1 MKRII
6 RKNQVIITSL
16 VIMIVVA
23 GYLNFTADQSTTA
36 VSGTNTEISEN
47 QAKAGENDMLVDVTV
62 NPEENMQDVESAAS
76 DTAAP
81 EGNETSQS
89 GVAQNGASGQ
99 EESAASGESGMAV
112 ANAGEDVTGTA
123 GTAEESGGQT
133 AGADGESIDD
143 VGSIGEA
150 VLTSSQAA
158 QGFSAAAKLN
168 REQVRSQSKEALM
181 EVINNSEGDAAVK
194 EEAMNSLMAIN
205 ATAEKEQAAETLLEA
220 KGYKNSVVSI
230 NEGNVDVVICLES
243 LDDTQRAQIEDIVK
257 RKAEVTADHIVITTL
272 NSESE

>member
-36 VSGTNTEISEN
+36 VSDTNTKISEN
-47 QAKAGENDMLVDVTV
+47 QAQAGEGDMLVDVTV
-62 NPEENMQDVESAAS
+62 NPEENMQDVESTAADIAAAEENETAS
-76 DTAAP
+76 D
-81 EGNETSQS
+81 GETES
-89 GVAQNGASGQ
+89 AASGQ
-99 EESAASGESGMAV
+99 DSADASGESGMAV
-112 ANAGEDVTGTA
+112 ASAGEDVTAAEDTA
-123 GTAEESGGQT
+123 AEAGGQT
-133 AGADGESIDD
+133 AEADGESIDD

-158 QGFSAAAKLN
+158 QGFYAAAKLN

-181 EVINNSEGDAAVK
+181 EVINNSDGDAAVK

-230 NEGNVDVVICLES
+230 NEDSVDVVICLES

-257 RKAEVTADHIVITTL
+257 RKAEVTADQIVITTL

>member
-36 VSGTNTEISEN
+36 VSDTNTKISEN
-47 QAKAGENDMLVDVTV
+47 QAQAGEDDMLVDVTV
-62 NPEENMQDVESAAS
+62 NPEENMQDVESTAADIAAAVENETAS
-76 DTAAP
+76 DGKTESA
-81 EGNETSQS
+81 
-89 GVAQNGASGQ
+89 ASGQ
-99 EESAASGESGMAV
+99 DSADASGESGMAV
-112 ANAGEDVTGTA
+112 ASAGEDVTAAADTA
-123 GTAEESGGQT
+123 AETGSQTAE
-133 AGADGESIDD
+133 ADGESIDD

-158 QGFSAAAKLN
+158 QGFYAAAKLN

-230 NEGNVDVVICLES
+230 NEDSVDVVICLES

-257 RKAEVTADHIVITTL
+257 RKAEVTADQIVITTL

>member
-36 VSGTNTEISEN
+36 VSDTNTKISEN
-47 QAKAGENDMLVDVTV
+47 QAQAGEGDMLVDVTV
-62 NPEENMQDVESAAS
+62 NPEENMQDVESTAADIAAAEENETAS
-76 DTAAP
+76 D
-81 EGNETSQS
+81 GETES
-89 GVAQNGASGQ
+89 AASGQ
-99 EESAASGESGMAV
+99 DSADASGESGMAV
-112 ANAGEDVTGTA
+112 ASAGEDVTAAEDTA
-123 GTAEESGGQT
+123 AETGGQT
-133 AGADGESIDD
+133 AEADGESIDD

-158 QGFSAAAKLN
+158 QGFYAAAKLN

-181 EVINNSEGDAAVK
+181 EVINNSDGDAAVK

-230 NEGNVDVVICLES
+230 NEDSVDVVICLES

-257 RKAEVTADHIVITTL
+257 RKAEVTADQIVITTL